1 MKLQR
6 GMAAQ
11 KGQTTKRVI
20 KVPVEVPPNSH
31 ESLVKKIC
39 SGVEMF
45 KNIKKIMG
53 RRELA
58 FATGHSFENFASE

>member
-6 GMAAQ
+6 ETAVQ

-20 KVPVEVPPNSH
+20 KLTLEMPPNSH

-45 KNIKKIMG
+45 KNMKKIMG